1 MKLSF
6 WLLLHLG
13 KSNFHW
19 GSAGNSIST
28 DRKSPALLWHSC
40 FSAHLQNLLPVSF
53 FYTEKAYLPVLRLMH
68 SIGHA
73 EGTENRFQIGQPSL
87 IGGCKSFRNK
97 LTTTD
102 SWLWLKEHWDVI
114 RTKALCLGIQ
124 IWKLFEGFGPTDL
137 ANTNESVA
145 QARLELLISSPSC
158 LFLVPKSDKW

>member
-1 MKLSF
+1 MQGIAFQQTENHQHCCDTLAFLLTSRISFQFPFSIQKRHTSLSSG
-6 WLLLHLG
+6 WC
-13 KSNFHW
+13 
-19 GSAGNSIST
+19 T
-28 DRKSPALLWHSC
+28 
-40 FSAHLQNLLPVSF
+40 
-53 FYTEKAYLPVLRLMH
+53 
-68 SIGHA
+68 A